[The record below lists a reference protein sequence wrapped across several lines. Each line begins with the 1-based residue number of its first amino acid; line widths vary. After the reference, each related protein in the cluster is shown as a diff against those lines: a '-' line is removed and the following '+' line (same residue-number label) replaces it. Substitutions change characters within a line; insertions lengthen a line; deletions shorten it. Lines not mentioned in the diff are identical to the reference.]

1 MIGQIATAIPLVLAC
16 GLTAVVK
23 AGGLTFSTYTTANGL
38 GSNHV
43 IGVYADGNRIY
54 AATAGGLSIS
64 SDGGASWINYN
75 QASNNGL
82 VSSTF
87 TRVYAAGSSIYV
99 SGGGVAISKDAG
111 ASWKQYSSTNGFGI
125 FAPGLGN
132 LSTTGIYADS
142 GKIYAATYGG
152 GLSVSSDDGQ
162 SWTSYTQA
170 NGLGYDYTQ
179 GVFASGNVIYVAT
192 QSGLSISRDG
202 GSSWTIYDTAIGVG
216 GAGNPNQAVFDVFA
230 RGSSIYAATQK
241 GVVVSNDDGSSW
253 STYTAA
259 NGLGDDVVNGVY
271 ADGNRIYAATNGGL
285 SIAQLSQHTSSVPGP
300 LPLLGTGAAYRC
312 SRSLRR
318 RLRQSP
324 PGHGAN
330 RQV

>member
-1 MIGQIATAIPLVLAC
+1 MSLRIRATAWQVIGQIATAIPLVLAC

-82 VSSTF
+82 VSSF
-87 TRVYAAGSSIYV
+87 FSRVYAAGSSIYA

-202 GSSWTIYDTAIGVG
+202 GSTWTNIYPTPPYTNVKGVYANGSTIYSADNGSLGISKDGGSSWTNYDTAIGVG

-259 NGLGDDVVNGVY
+259 NGLGDDVVHGVY
-271 ADGNRIYAATNGGL
+271 EIGRA
-285 SIAQLSQHTSSVPGP
+285 HV
-300 LPLLGTGAAYRC
+300 
-312 SRSLRR
+312 
-318 RLRQSP
+318 
-324 PGHGAN
+324 
-330 RQV
+330 